1 MQLSLFSTPVSA
13 VCMMLYD
20 HDALYE
26 RNLLVGFSWLIV
38 LAVSLNALGGIA
50 VSMALKC
57 ARPRP
62 PTLHALHPRHAP
74 HAPHALLTL
83 HARSAR
89 SLCTLCSLCTLTLH
103 ALHPRATQV
112 RG

>member
-20 HDALYE
+20 HEALYA
-26 RNLLVGFSWLIV
+26 RNLLVGFSRVIW

-57 ARPRP
+57 VGPPCTRCTRCARC
-62 PTLHALHPRHAP
+62 
-74 HAPHALLTL
+74 
-83 HARSAR
+83 ARCTR
-89 SLCTLCSLCTLTLH
+89 RTLC
-103 ALHPRATQV
+103 TQV

>member
-20 HDALYE
+20 HEALYE
-26 RNLLVGFSWLIV
+26 RNLLVGFSRVIW

-57 ARPRP
+57 VDPPCAR
-62 PTLHALHPRHAP
+62 
-74 HAPHALLTL
+74 
-83 HARSAR
+83 
-89 SLCTLCSLCTLTLH
+89 CTLCTRRTRRTRRTRC
-103 ALHPRATQV
+103 TQV

>member
-20 HDALYE
+20 HEALYE
-26 RNLLVGFSWLIV
+26 RNLLVGFSRVIW

-57 ARPRP
+57 VGPPCARCTRCTRY
-62 PTLHALHPRHAP
+62 TLCALYTR
-74 HAPHALLTL
+74 
-83 HARSAR
+83 
-89 SLCTLCSLCTLTLH
+89 CTLC
-103 ALHPRATQV
+103 TQV